1 MFVMTNVS
9 DTTIW
14 NTLMRVR
21 TEKEH
26 FCSGEGPFIG
36 SKEVLNE
43 IVPAVHGYLNISQLD
58 TTVKN
63 LTNIQLKKA
72 GDMFWYLISCYEP
85 IKQWIFFYTKI
96 FQNKPSYEN
105 VLALNRILK
114 DRTNTQN
121 LNLKLIAR
129 KLLKRTESLLALHF
143 PKIQRKINGY
153 EKDYYISIKGN
164 NQGTNWQLKIFDL
177 IQI

>member
-1 MFVMTNVS
+1 MFNYIPSFKLDCMFVYWLTR
-9 DTTIW
+9 
-14 NTLMRVR
+14 LPRLLFYF
-21 TEKEH
+21 H
-26 FCSGEGPFIG
+26 
-36 SKEVLNE
+36 E
-43 IVPAVHGYLNISQLD
+43 I
-58 TTVKN
+58 
-63 LTNIQLKKA
+63 
-72 GDMFWYLISCYEP
+72 
-85 IKQWIFFYTKI
+85 
-96 FQNKPSYEN
+96 

-121 LNLKLIAR
+121 QNLKLIAR